1 MSDHK
6 QEPMIIP
13 TPDGPLNLTEYTYA
27 THAYLV
33 RLPDG
38 QNLMIVRDSKANAP
52 LLAEKRP
59 IWEKEG
65 YRVEYL
71 PLAEAKRKLL
81 QR

>member
-13 TPDGPLNLTEYTYA
+13 TPDGPVNLNEYTDA
-27 THAYLV
+27 IHAYLV
-33 RLPDG
+33 GLPDG
-38 QNLMIVRDSKANAP
+38 QNLMIVRDGKANAP

-59 IWEKEG
+59 VWDKEG
-65 YRVEYL
+65 YRIEYL
-71 PLAEAKRKLL
+71 PLVEAKRKLL